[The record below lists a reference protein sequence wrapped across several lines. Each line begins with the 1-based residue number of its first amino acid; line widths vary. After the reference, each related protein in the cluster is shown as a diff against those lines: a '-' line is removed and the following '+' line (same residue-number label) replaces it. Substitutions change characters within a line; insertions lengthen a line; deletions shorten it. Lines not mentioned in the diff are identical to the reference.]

1 MDLTQAEG
9 QQFNRIALELMTL
22 TQMIKRI
29 LIRLSEGSA
38 VQLVDL
44 KFRRVQRNFQCLK
57 RSLCL

>member
-44 KFRRVQRNFQCLK
+44 KVRGVQRHFQCLV

>member
-1 MDLTQAEG
+1 MDLTQVEG

>member
-1 MDLTQAEG
+1 MDLTQTEA

-22 TQMIKRI
+22 TRMIKRI

-44 KFRRVQRNFQCLK
+44 KVRRVQRHFQCLE
-57 RSLCL
+57 RSICL